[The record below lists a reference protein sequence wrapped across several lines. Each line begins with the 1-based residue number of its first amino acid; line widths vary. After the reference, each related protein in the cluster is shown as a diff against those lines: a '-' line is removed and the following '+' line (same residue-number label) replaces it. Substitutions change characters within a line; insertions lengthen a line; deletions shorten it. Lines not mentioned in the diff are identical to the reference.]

1 MKCYLW
7 LIISPNSVIFNIK
20 ITVLGYFQGG
30 CMYSPENLANNI
42 RELAKKN
49 KISQKDLLLK
59 CDLGVNTITRLS
71 NGTDILTKNLV
82 KFADELNCS
91 IDYLVGRSNQIKIS
105 QSNFSPD
112 ELLFI
117 EKFRSISKESQDE
130 ITHILNYKYEQY
142 QKKRKRLSS
151 NSGAETDD
159 GFHNMLA

>member
-1 MKCYLW
+1 
-7 LIISPNSVIFNIK
+7 
-20 ITVLGYFQGG
+20 
-30 CMYSPENLANNI
+30 MYSPENLANNI

-105 QSNFSPD
+105 RSNLSPD

-130 ITHILNYKYEQY
+130 IIHMLNYKYDQY
-142 QKKRKRLSS
+142 QKKRMRLSS
-151 NSGAETDD
+151 TSGSTTTDD
-159 GFHNMLA
+159 TQDMLA